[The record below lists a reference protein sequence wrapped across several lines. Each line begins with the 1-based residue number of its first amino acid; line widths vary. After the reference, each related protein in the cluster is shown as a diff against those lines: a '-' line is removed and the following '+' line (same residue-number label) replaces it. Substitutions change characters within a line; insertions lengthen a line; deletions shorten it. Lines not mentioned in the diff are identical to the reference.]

1 MKRLITFAVGMS
13 LLIGS
18 AHGKTTVEHY
28 YELPG
33 MKQRVIPQRNHS
45 ANANTADLLGSAVS
59 NVKRKTTSES
69 DAKLMKVKFTFPTIG
84 LDGEW
89 NIGWG
94 FIYVYNADGFFKQIE
109 IRPYD
114 DEWNLISLSSF
125 ETELPAG
132 TYDVLAPFQHLNPN
146 NTFGIDPDVYY
157 IVENAEVVDDTII
170 QLKPEE
176 STICLEMRTFNPDG
190 EPTTF
195 GQFSYDE
202 NWNTTILR
210 EGNVEDDYVF
220 KQIFLD
226 GELIYGVRSNGGG
239 FETVP
244 GPHGYFNPQDN
255 INFYINKVSDRYT
268 FRVCHMMPSFPD
280 LEKGIYLTVT
290 EAYGAIEGTYTNS
303 LNYSFEDTNIFN
315 TPASEE
321 YPLSASIDGDIYP
334 YQIVQWADGVES
346 AHSLGW
352 KSPDIWKVWSSGPE
366 VATPGTTYFSYYKSL
381 EDMLAIFEYPD
392 YSYQVCYGIKGSK
405 IFPLAPKGAVI
416 CQFPVEALSVDEN
429 GKGAPAL
436 YPGNLSFLSNLDQTK
451 LEAGQS
457 APLLISFLR
466 YEYNW
471 DGGGFLNYVSKYYTG
486 RIGETIEAD
495 AFLAKET
502 LKVNGKDVLEDTQD
516 IYDWMMLNQDVNGN
530 YEAEITTDNFEIDGI
545 KGGNKAVVT
554 FNRGAEDPCPPTA
567 TMLQFRDEADNLT
580 QVFSTPEDGKIL
592 LSATDLTVRYGE
604 PNYEGYIPTSY
615 VCSTPMKVTAT
626 VAPTG
631 LVTEAYDEI
640 ELTED
645 PELFYTPGFG
655 AFYSGSLK
663 SVSQASPTGWYDL
676 TITVEDAA
684 GNSQAQTISPAF
696 KIESLSNG
704 VSDVMTDKVKVVG
717 NSIITESPAIIYNID
732 GHQVDGNHLPS
743 GIYFVVLPEFTAKL
757 IIK

>member
-33 MKQRVIPQRNHS
+33 MKQQIIPVRINPDQSKGGNKPMEPI
-45 ANANTADLLGSAVS
+45 VQ
-59 NVKRKTTSES
+59 KRKSAMQTTETNTV
-69 DAKLMKVKFTFPTIG
+69 KVTFTFPTIG
-84 LDGEW
+84 LDAEW
-89 NIGWG
+89 NIGWS
-94 FIYVYNADGFFKQIE
+94 IINVYNEDGFYKEIE
-109 IRPYD
+109 VMPVD
-114 DEWNLISLSSF
+114 EEWNLISMSSF
-125 ETELPAG
+125 ETELPVG
-132 TYDVLAPFQHLNPN
+132 KYDVLTVFKHNNPDKLI
-146 NTFGIDPDVYY
+146 GIDPDIYY
-157 IVENAEVVDDTII
+157 IAENVEVKEGTVIE
-170 QLKPEE
+170 LKPEE
-176 STICLEMRTFNPDG
+176 STICLEMRTVNPDG

-195 GQFSYDE
+195 GQFSYDDE
-202 NWNTTILR
+202 WNVTILR
-210 EGNVEDDYVF
+210 EGNVMDDYIM
-220 KQIFLD
+220 KQVYLN
-226 GELIYGVRSNGGG
+226 GEYIHALRSNGGG
-239 FETVP
+239 YETIP
-244 GPHGYFNPQDN
+244 GPHGSFNPQEN
-255 INFYINKVSDRYT
+255 LNFYVNQVSDRYT
-268 FRVCHMMPSFPD
+268 FRVCHMMVSAPA
-280 LEKGIYLTVT
+280 LANGAYLTVT
-290 EAYGAIEGTYTNS
+290 EAKGAIAGTYTNS
-303 LNYSFEDTNIFN
+303 PDYVYEDTSVMN
-315 TPASEE
+315 TPASKD
-321 YPLSASIDGDIYP
+321 YPLSATIEEEIYP
-334 YQIVQWADGVES
+334 YHLCQRADEANQ
-346 AHSLGW
+346 AHYLGW
-352 KSPDIWKVWSSGPE
+352 NTPDIWKVWSSGPE
-366 VATPGTTYFSYYKSL
+366 VAVPGTTYFSYEKNL
-381 EDMLAIFEYPD
+381 DDILVIFEDPY
-392 YSYQVCYGIKGSK
+392 YSYQLCYSINGSQ
-405 IFPLAPKGAVI
+405 IFPLAPNGAAI
-416 CQFPVEALSVDEN
+416 CQFPVGPLSAEEN
-429 GKGAPAL
+429 GYGAVAR
-436 YPGNLSFLSNLDQTK
+436 YPGNLGFLSTLEQTK

-457 APLLISFLR
+457 APLLTSFLR

-471 DGGGFLNYVSKYYTG
+471 DGGGFLNFVSKYYTG

-516 IYDWMMLNQDVNGN
+516 IYDWMMLNQDVNGK
-530 YEAEITTDNFEIDGI
+530 YEAEITTDNFKIDGI

-567 TMLQFRDEADNLT
+567 TMLQFRDGADNLT

-592 LSATDLTVRYGE
+592 FSATDLTVRYGE

-631 LVTEAYDEI
+631 VVTEAYDEI

-663 SVSQASPTGWYDL
+663 PVSQASPTGWYDL

-684 GNSQAQTISPAF
+684 GNSQVQTISPAF

-732 GHQVDGNHLPS
+732 GYQVDGNHLPS